1 MKRCFALVAALSLM
15 LTWLLGVADVA
26 AKSGGG
32 GYRSGGRATREDDRS
47 FRSEPD
53 GGTSDAPVPDA
64 PEEPKRLKK
73 PQSWRSMVRGMLTGG
88 LVGSIFYGRRFVGV
102 GLLEVVILSGL
113 IALAFRALSRYQLD
127 QTEQLAPAGGYV
139 GGAVVLAPPRADRG
153 PAGDGPDVLER
164 GPGVLRRAD
173 PAIDTAGVADAVGD
187 VFLRVQAAWTA
198 RDIAQAADVLTVEMR
213 ERLDRECARLRAS
226 RRINRVERIT
236 LGRVAVMEARQDGGW
251 DRVTVQIVASLVDY
265 TTDEVGLKVLEGNPF
280 DPVPFQERW
289 ELVRPSG
296 PHPWRVSAIQ

>member
-1 MKRCFALVAALSLM
+1 MKRRLALVAALSLM
-15 LTWLLGVADVA
+15 LTWLLGVVDVA

-32 GYRSGGRATREDDRS
+32 GFRSGGRATREDDQS
-47 FRSEPD
+47 FGSGS
-53 GGTSDAPVPDA
+53 GGSTQDTPAPDA
-64 PEEPKRLKK
+64 PEEPKRPKK
-73 PQSWRSMVRGMLTGG
+73 AKSWRSMVRDLLTGG
-88 LVGSIFYGRRFVGV
+88 LIGSIFYGRRFGGV
-102 GLLEVVILSGL
+102 GLLEVVVLSGL
-113 IALAFRALSRYQLD
+113 ILLAFWALSRYQVD
-127 QTEQLAPAGGYV
+127 QTAQLAHAGGFG
-139 GGAVVLAPPRADRG
+139 GGAGVLAPPRADL
-153 PAGDGPDVLER
+153 GPDEVQ
-164 GPGVLRRAD
+164 RAD
-173 PAIDTAGVADAVGD
+173 PAIDTDGVADAVAKI
-187 VFLRVQAAWTA
+187 FLRVQAAWTA

-236 LGRVAVMEARQDGGW
+236 LGRVSVIESRQDGEW

-289 ELVRPSG
+289 DLVRPSG